1 MLASSNS
8 LKRALAS
15 CTGHVLDSFLRATSP
30 TLSSSHRTSQLHD
43 TAGASW
49 TQIATLGPN
58 VTSYTDTGLQPSTTY
73 FHVACAQNSA
83 GAACASAYSSGTT
96 LSSAST
102 TPPTAPSNMVST
114 GLSSSS
120 LKVTWQDRSEER
132 RVGKECQ

>member
-49 TQIATLGPN
+49 TQIATLGAN
-58 VTSYTDTGLQPSTTY
+58 VTSYTDTGLRSGTTY
-73 FHVACAQNSA
+73 FHVACAQNSD
-83 GAACASAYSSGTT
+83 GAACANAYS
-96 LSSAST
+96 
-102 TPPTAPSNMVST
+102 TAKT
-114 GLSSSS
+114 Y
-120 LKVTWQDRSEER
+120 
-132 RVGKECQ
+132 